1 MSKIEQNLINALFS
15 QKIGFLRKEVLHG
28 PQYGV
33 DCSVIELSDDKV
45 MVVASDPLSYIPQ
58 IGIKESAYISLHL
71 ASNDI
76 ATTGLSPQYG
86 QFVLNLPS
94 TVSNS
99 DLEHYWSCMSE
110 FAQEIGL
117 HITGGHTGWDAANN
131 TTIAGGGTLFSI
143 GEKEKILLSS
153 QAQVND
159 VLLMT
164 KSAGIISTSILGMS
178 FPNYVE
184 RHLGPD
190 VLNKLREN
198 IWNISVLTESE
209 IVRKINKESSQVH
222 AMHDVTEG
230 GVMGAIYEFATA
242 SDLGV
247 KVFSERIHVEQEIVL
262 TANLFD
268 LDAREII
275 GVGCML
281 IACQAD
287 AKNEVINQLAK
298 SNIACAEL
306 GYFCAKNEGITV
318 SNSNKEIK
326 NLQAPAQD
334 PYWQVFTKCLQDGLS

>member
-1 MSKIEQNLINALFS
+1 MSKIKHNLINDLFS
-15 QKIGFLRKEVLHG
+15 QKIGYSRKEVLHG

-33 DCSVIELSDDKV
+33 DCAVIELPDDMV

-58 IGIKESAYISLHL
+58 IGIEVSAYISLHL
-71 ASNDI
+71 AANDI
-76 ATTGLSPQYG
+76 ATTGLSPQFG

-94 TVSNS
+94 AVSKS

-143 GEKEKILLSS
+143 GEKEKLLLSS

-184 RHLGPD
+184 WHLGLD

-198 IWNISVLTESE
+198 IWEISVLPESE

-247 KVFSERIHVEQEIVL
+247 KVFSEQIHVEQEIAL

-268 LDAREII
+268 LDAREKWFVDIFFI
-275 GVGCML
+275 VGYLLHLFRDSSRLYFRCFIYWL
-281 IACQAD
+281 YI
-287 AKNEVINQLAK
+287 INQMFLIHGKPKIIYQK
-298 SNIACAEL
+298 SWNIS
-306 GYFCAKNEGITV
+306 GFVGSIYT
-318 SNSNKEIK
+318 S
-326 NLQAPAQD
+326 AQIHRSSISD
-334 PYWQVFTKCLQDGLS
+334 